1 MYHSPGVS
9 LVSNR
14 LMSSKPISCFL
25 IYCEEKRDS
34 LKRPDRS
41 NSEVTSILGAQ
52 WRALDTKTKDTYR
65 AEAHR
70 RKKEYK
76 KKHPFPEKRKPKL
89 QDRYISTF
97 KINKNTETEVPFSF
111 PRSTL
116 HSHNLP
122 PYDCLAFVDNHF
134 YVFLENWFGVAL
146 NKDQ

>member
-70 RKKEYK
+70 RKKVKLTKQASIILTKSRNTRRNILSLRNGSQNYK
-76 KKHPFPEKRKPKL
+76 IVTFPPLR
-89 QDRYISTF
+89 
-97 KINKNTETEVPFSF
+97 
-111 PRSTL
+111 
-116 HSHNLP
+116 
-122 PYDCLAFVDNHF
+122 
-134 YVFLENWFGVAL
+134 
-146 NKDQ
+146 